1 MDGREGPRWAQI
13 SPAAS
18 RRNGLE
24 VTSMQQKALSRSLRA
39 ASEAARAPSIE
50 LFATRVS
57 KFCSRAEQI
66 WTRTEKLGTR
76 IEQIGTR
83 VKKFRTR
90 VKKICSRMSKF
101 RTRMKQIC
109 SRISKFR
116 TRESLFGS
124 IESPDGLTG
133 SRSAACETGSEAAAA
148 HSRGWGRPRHPS
160 VRGPPARTALD
171 PLAKARLQQSQRT
184 QGSESGRRR
193 PDPAPPP
200 AQARASSTRLASC
213 ANPSAS

>member
-1 MDGREGPRWAQI
+1 MDGWEGPRWAQI

-24 VTSMQQKALSRSLRA
+24 VTSMQQKALSMTLRA

-57 KFCSRAEQI
+57 KFCSRAEKI
-66 WTRTEKLGTR
+66 WTRTEKFGTR
-76 IEQIGTR
+76 IEQIG
-83 VKKFRTR
+83 TR

-109 SRISKFR
+109 SRASKFR
-116 TRESLFGS
+116 TRESLFGP
-124 IESPDGLTG
+124 IESPDDLTG
-133 SRSAACETGSEAAAA
+133 SRSATRETGSEAAAA
-148 HSRGWGRPRHPS
+148 HSRGWGRPRHSS

-193 PDPAPPP
+193 PDPAPPT
-200 AQARASSTRLASC
+200 AQARASNTRLASC